1 MESQRDDFSLSGP
14 HHITCVDWT
23 DVYHRRSVAA
33 SLVQGV
39 YILERDR
46 QTNRQGPQA
55 LASPWW
61 DFFNFELFQLLVDTE
76 DNSIFGAIYKFKFPE
91 NGNGSPNYVIA
102 FRGTI
107 AKGDSV
113 TRDLKLNLQII
124 QHALHQTPAVQ
135 IAMRA
140 VQEIIALEK
149 DDAIWLAGHSL
160 GAAMAMLVG
169 KNMAKSN
176 TFLESYLFNPPF
188 FSAPIERIQSPNVKH
203 GIRFA
208 SSLLTAGLAVA
219 LRNKQQMGQSSE
231 DPFTGLAAWV
241 PFLFVH
247 PDDHICSEYI
257 GYFEHRCK
265 MEEFGVGAIER
276 LATQHSLGGLVLS
289 AMGRETESLHLI
301 PSAHLN
307 VNLCRYEYF
316 VEAHGI
322 HQWWSKDLQLQSKV
336 YKYQ

>member
-1 MESQRDDFSLSGP
+1 M
-14 HHITCVDWT
+14 H
-23 DVYHRRSVAA
+23 HRRSVAA

-46 QTNRQGPQA
+46 QTNRQGSQA

-61 DFFNFELFQLLVDTE
+61 DFFNFELLQLIVDTE
-76 DNSIFGAIYKFKFPE
+76 DSSIFGAVYKFKFPE
-91 NGNGSPNYVIA
+91 TESSNPFYVIA

-107 AKGDSV
+107 PKGDSV

-124 QHALHQTPAVQ
+124 QHALHQTSSVQ
-135 IAMRA
+135 IAMQSVKDIVDLA
-140 VQEIIALEK
+140 K
-149 DDAIWLAGHSL
+149 DDTIWLAGHSL
-160 GAAMAMLVG
+160 GAAMAILVG
-169 KNMAKSN
+169 KKMAKTG

-188 FSAPIERIQSPNVKH
+188 FSAPIERIQNQKVKH

-219 LRNKQQMGQSSE
+219 MRNKQQTTTSQPNE
-231 DPFTGLAAWV
+231 DQFTSLAAWV
-241 PFLFVH
+241 PNLFVH

-257 GYFEHRCK
+257 GYFEHRNK
-265 MEEFGVGAIER
+265 MEEYGVGAIER

-301 PSAHLN
+301 PSAQLT
-307 VNLCRYEYF
+307 VNMCRYEYF

-322 HQWWSKDLQLQSKV
+322 HQWWKEDLKLQAKV